1 MDHQALAQLLG
12 NYGEFLGAIG
22 VVVTLIYL
30 ARQIRQSN
38 LAAETA
44 AIQAF
49 FHSTESITL
58 GPLSNGGLIR
68 KGLANWQSLS
78 SDEQVDLSCIFTDWA
93 SKIHMGYRLY
103 LRRALDAQ
111 TYDGWEG
118 TLVSILKTPGG
129 DEWWSNAQ
137 LLWPTDFRNQIDR
150 VLSDE
155 DTEILPWDEVMPW
168 YSSSN
173 TQ

>member
-12 NYGEFLGAIG
+12 NYGEFLGAIA

-38 LAAETA
+38 RAAETA

-49 FHSTESITL
+49 FQSTESISL
-58 GPLSNGGLIR
+58 APRSNGGLMR
-68 KGLANWQSLS
+68 KGLANWQSLTG
-78 SDEQVDLSCIFTDWA
+78 DEQVDLSSIFTDWA
-93 SKIHMGYRLY
+93 SKIHMGYRLH
-103 LRRALDAQ
+103 LRRVLDAQ
-111 TYDGWEG
+111 TYDAWEG

-155 DTEILPWDEVMPW
+155 GTGILPWDEVMPW
-168 YSSSN
+168 YSISK

>member
-1 MDHQALAQLLG
+1 M
-12 NYGEFLGAIG
+12 
-22 VVVTLIYL
+22 
-30 ARQIRQSN
+30 
-38 LAAETA
+38 
-44 AIQAF
+44 
-49 FHSTESITL
+49 
-58 GPLSNGGLIR
+58 R